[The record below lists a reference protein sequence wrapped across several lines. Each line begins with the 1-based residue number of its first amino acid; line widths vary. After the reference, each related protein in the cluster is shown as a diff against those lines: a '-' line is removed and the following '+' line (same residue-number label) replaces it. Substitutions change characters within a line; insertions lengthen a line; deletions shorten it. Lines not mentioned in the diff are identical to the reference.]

1 MHGFAIHLL
10 MGKWKRQMVAE
21 MANRKSIEMIKI
33 VDARCRNRNFQ
44 TFENLSMREKIMLSI
59 YGRYQK
65 IFLLEQMSAEKT
77 PSREMHN
84 SGRIDRIDSTFSKLT

>member
-33 VDARCRNRNFQ
+33 VDARCRNRNF
-44 TFENLSMREKIMLSI
+44 
-59 YGRYQK
+59 
-65 IFLLEQMSAEKT
+65 
-77 PSREMHN
+77 
-84 SGRIDRIDSTFSKLT
+84 